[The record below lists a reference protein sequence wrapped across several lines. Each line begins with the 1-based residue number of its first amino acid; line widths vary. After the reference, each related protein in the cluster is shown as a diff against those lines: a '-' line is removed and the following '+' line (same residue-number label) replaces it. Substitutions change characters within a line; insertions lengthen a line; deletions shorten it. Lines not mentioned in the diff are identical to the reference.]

1 MASLQAV
8 YECPDGTPFPV
19 EWPSAEMAEYG
30 WSWDQMHHTTP
41 LTPLAQGLL
50 HFKADGMTRGSD
62 STGTVMRNE
71 RVIANGYVFGHAL
84 PVEPDELAVLA
95 AVAEH
100 DIARRLGRLLE
111 LWDTR
116 YRPEVEALT
125 RSLRTWAT
133 PEDSLAEL
141 AHRFDEVCAIA
152 GRLGELHS
160 IAFGMTNVAMG
171 RFQAFCRAEFGDDGD
186 AMALEAVAGMP
197 NKSLE
202 SAEALWQ
209 LSRQALARPA
219 VAELLRESP
228 PVEFLAKID
237 AVEAGPEFRTLLDGF
252 LDIYGQRNESFSE
265 LVFPTW
271 REDQRFVIF
280 TLKSYLDAPEE
291 QSPAVMHAKTGSRR
305 EARTREARERLND
318 PERFEAFREAQRI
331 GRQRTILLED
341 HNHYIDQRGFST
353 LRMPCLA
360 LGERLAAQGSIDA
373 AEDVFYVFRSEIDE
387 AAAEPGRRY
396 QALVSERRVERDRW
410 LRTLP
415 PNVIGNGE
423 VRLNARQVSV
433 FGPLEAEPSAA
444 GEVRGMAASAGVV
457 RGTARV
463 VRTLDEV
470 DRLQRGDILVTYATA
485 PPWTPLFAIA
495 SAIVTDA
502 GGPLSHAA
510 VVAREYGIPA
520 VVGTK
525 AATARIEDG
534 MVITVDG
541 TEGVVRIDS

>member
-116 YRPEVEALT
+116 YRPEVEALP

-209 LSRQALARPA
+209 LSP
-219 VAELLRESP
+219 
-228 PVEFLAKID
+228 
-237 AVEAGPEFRTLLDGF
+237 AGPRTPG
-252 LDIYGQRNESFSE
+252 GRRAAAGEPAGR
-265 LVFPTW
+265 VP
-271 REDQRFVIF
+271 REDRRGGGWTRIP
-280 TLKSYLDAPEE
+280 DA
-291 QSPAVMHAKTGSRR
+291 ARR
-305 EARTREARERLND
+305 LPRHLRT
-318 PERFEAFREAQRI
+318 AQRI
-331 GRQRTILLED
+331 VQRARLP
-341 HNHYIDQRGFST
+341 HVARGSA
-353 LRMPCLA
+353 LRDLH
-360 LGERLAAQGSIDA
+360 AQELPRRPRG
-373 AEDVFYVFRSEIDE
+373 
-387 AAAEPGRRY
+387 AEPRR
-396 QALVSERRVERDRW
+396 D
-410 LRTLP
+410 
-415 PNVIGNGE
+415 
-423 VRLNARQVSV
+423 ARED
-433 FGPLEAEPSAA
+433 GEPSRGSHEGGA
-444 GEVRGMAASAGVV
+444 GAPERPGAVRGVPRGSAD
-457 RGTARV
+457 RTAEN
-463 VRTLDEV
+463 D
-470 DRLQRGDILVTYATA
+470 
-485 PPWTPLFAIA
+485 P
-495 SAIVTDA
+495 A
-502 GGPLSHAA
+502 GGP
-510 VVAREYGIPA
+510 
-520 VVGTK
+520 
-525 AATARIEDG
+525 
-534 MVITVDG
+534 
-541 TEGVVRIDS
+541 